1 MKKTFLI
8 LLLAVASVFAAGQG
22 SVSAWQSFGGAMGE
36 SPEVTV
42 LQSDQNH
49 MLLEISIPGF
59 WLYDRPAEGTA
70 WSCVEL
76 PGCNPQGKV
85 GLPDL
90 PSVVEMFA
98 LPFGTGAVVTVEE
111 VNSTTY
117 QNMEILPRQTPDI
130 DMAHAPFP
138 FVISDEFYQGGE
150 SYPSTNV
157 EIDSEGIWAGLNV
170 ARLVVNPFSYNP
182 STGNLDVV
190 SSITLRVDFE
200 GNAAQLSGP
209 VTPSMALEMERTV
222 INWNVFE
229 AAATSSGGSR
239 DDGVEY
245 VFVCTANTVDWVTEL
260 FETHHY
266 LGLHVRVEVL
276 PASGATASDVK
287 VAITDNY
294 TTGVTRFACIVGTH
308 ADLPSYNYGSFYGD
322 YYYAC
327 LTGGDDYPEIAVGRL
342 TGNQAQI
349 ELQVTKIFDGYMNFA
364 FDDSYTTG
372 IAPSEAVLAAH
383 GEQYPLKYT
392 QCCNEIAAY
401 PYSLCDMSFIKVY
414 PPEGGT
420 AADVSNAINNDIGTI
435 TYRGHGDVTYW
446 SWAPGW
452 NASNINALTNT
463 FMPPAFNFACLCGE
477 YVPSGTCL
485 AEAWAWATNGASGNL
500 SAYDPSYTI
509 PNHDHIK
516 QIYIALYDT
525 GLFRVGEAHN
535 AGASF
540 IVANHGSIGI
550 TNAKM
555 YLWFGDPAM
564 DIWTFDTASEP
575 GVLSLAAPDSVSPG
589 TQNITVTVTDGG
601 SPVEGANVT
610 LTDGVDMDDAM
621 SCYEEGTTNASGQ
634 AVINITVPATGVMH
648 VGAFLHDYMYD
659 IGEITITGT
668 GLAGSEGPSAAL
680 SLDRPCPNPVTENA
694 SLGFSVPFSGNVE
707 ITVYDVSGR
716 MVETILSGSV
726 ESGSHSVTWAPG
738 SDIASGV
745 YFIRLTTD
753 GGILT
758 QQAMVI
764 R

>member
-1 MKKTFLI
+1 MKRTFLI

-42 LQSDQNH
+42 LESDQNH
-49 MLLEISIPGF
+49 VLLEVTIPGF
-59 WLYDRPAEGTA
+59 WLYDKPAEGIV
-70 WSCVEL
+70 WNYVEL
-76 PGCNPQGKV
+76 PGCNPQGRV

-98 LPFGTGAVVTVEE
+98 LPYGTEAIVTVEE

-117 QNMEILPRQTPDI
+117 ENMEILPRQTPEI
-130 DMAHAPFP
+130 DMEHAPYP
-138 FVISDEFYQGGE
+138 FVISEEFYHGGE
-150 SYPSTNV
+150 SYPSAPV
-157 EIDSEGIWAGLNV
+157 EIDNEGIWAGLNV

-182 STGNLDVV
+182 STGSMEVV

-200 GNAAQLSGP
+200 GNAAQLADP
-209 VTPSMALEMERTV
+209 VISSMALEMERIV
-222 INWNVFE
+222 LNWDVFE
-229 AAATSSGGSR
+229 ASATSSGGTR

-245 VFVCTANTVDWVTEL
+245 VFVCTENTVDWVTEL

-276 PASGATASDVK
+276 PASGATTSDVK
-287 VAITDNY
+287 TAITDNY
-294 TTGVTRFACIVGTH
+294 TTGVTRFACIVGSH
-308 ADLPSYNYGSFYGD
+308 SDLPSYNYGSYYGD

-327 LTGGDDYPEIAVGRL
+327 ITGGDDLPEIAVGRL

-349 ELQVTKIFDGYMNFA
+349 ELQVDKIIDGYMEYS
-364 FDDSYTTG
+364 FDDANTTG

-383 GEQYPLKYT
+383 QEQYPGKYT
-392 QCCNEIAAY
+392 QCCNEIAAETY
-401 PYSLCDMSFIKVY
+401 GLCDMTFIKVY

-420 AADVSNAINNDIGTI
+420 AAMVSNAINNGVGTV

-446 SWAPGW
+446 TWSPGW

-463 FMPPAFNFACLCGE
+463 FMPPVFNMACLCGE
-477 YVPSGTCL
+477 YVPGGTCL

-535 AGASF
+535 AGAAF
-540 IVANHGSIGI
+540 IVNNHGSIGV

-564 DIWTFDTASEP
+564 DVWTFDTASEP
-575 GVLSLAAPDSVSPG
+575 GELLIAAPATVAPG
-589 TQNITVTVTDGG
+589 TQNISITVTDAGV
-601 SPVEGANVT
+601 PVAGVNVT
-610 LTDGVDMDDAM
+610 LTDGIDMTDAM
-621 SCYEEGTTNASGQ
+621 TCYEEGTTNASGI
-634 AVINITVPATGVMH
+634 ATINVTVPASGVMH
-648 VGAFLHDYMYD
+648 VGAFLHDYQYD
-659 IGEITITGT
+659 MDDITITGT
-668 GLAGSEGPSAAL
+668 GVAGSEGPTGAL
-680 SLDRPCPNPVTENA
+680 SLDRPYPNPITENA
-694 SLGFSVPFSGNVE
+694 SLGFNVPFSGNVE
-707 ITVYDVSGR
+707 ISVYDVSGR

-726 ESGSHSVTWAPG
+726 ESGSHSLTWAPG
-738 SDIASGV
+738 SEIASGV

-753 GGILT
+753 EGILT

>member
-1 MKKTFLI
+1 MKFVFSIILI
-8 LLLAVASVFAAGQG
+8 CASAFAVGPG
-22 SVSAWQSFGGAMGE
+22 STGSWQSFGGTEGSAPQMTVLE
-36 SPEVTV
+36 SDTYHMLVEVT
-42 LQSDQNH
+42 L
-49 MLLEISIPGF
+49 PGF

-76 PGCNPQGKV
+76 PGCFPQGLV

-90 PSVVEMFA
+90 PSVVELFA

-111 VNSTTY
+111 VSSTTY

-130 DMAHAPFP
+130 DMEHAPFP

-150 SYPSTNV
+150 SYPFAPV
-157 EIDSEGIWAGLNV
+157 DIDTEGIWAGLNV

-182 STGNLDVV
+182 STGNLEVV

-200 GNAAQLSGP
+200 GDAAQLSDP
-209 VTPSMALEMERTV
+209 VIASMALEMERTV
-222 INWNVFE
+222 INWDVFE

-245 VFVCTANTVDWVTEL
+245 VFICTANTVDWVTEL

-276 PASGATASDVK
+276 PASGNTTTDVRN
-287 VAITDNY
+287 AIVNNY
-294 TTGVTRFACIVGTH
+294 TSGVTRFACIVGTH
-308 ADLPSYNYGSFYGD
+308 ADLPSYNYGSYYGD
-322 YYYAC
+322 FYYTLMDA
-327 LTGGDDYPEIAVGRL
+327 GNYPDLAVGRL

-349 ELQVTKIFDGYMNFA
+349 ELQVSKIINGYMDYS
-364 FDDSYTTG
+364 FDDSYETG
-372 IAPSEAVLAAH
+372 IIPSEAVLAAH

-401 PYSLCDMSFIKVY
+401 PYSLCNMTFTKVY

-420 AADVSNAINNDIGTI
+420 AADVSNAINNNIGTI

-535 AGASF
+535 AGASY

-575 GVLSLAAPDSVSPG
+575 GVLSLAAPASVNPG

-601 SPVEGANVT
+601 SPVDGVNVT

-634 AVINITVPATGVMH
+634 AVINVTVPATGIMH
-648 VGAFLHDYMYD
+648 VGAFLHDYNYD
-659 IGEITITGT
+659 IGEIIIGTGT
-668 GLAGSEGPSAAL
+668 AGSEGPSAAL
-680 SLDRPCPNPVTENA
+680 SLDRPYPNPVTENA

-738 SDIASGV
+738 SEIASGV

-753 GGILT
+753 GGVLT